1 MQAIYNR
8 LDTLYT
14 TALIDTSDTLV
25 KAELTAVAQQI
36 YALTCYLNGICAG
49 GAINIFQPISR
60 ELISYALG
68 DTEYRVDGKSITV
81 SRYDIDTIGKI
92 SNGWFGIG
100 YDVYLA
106 GSGKSWNELDD
117 ENTPW
122 TMINGRELRWTM
134 AESR

>member
-8 LDTLYT
+8 LDALYT
-14 TALIDTSDTLV
+14 TALIDTSDALV

-60 ELISYALG
+60 ELISYALA
-68 DTEYRVDGKSITV
+68 DTEYCVDGKSITV

>member
-8 LDTLYT
+8 LNALYT
-14 TALIDTSDTLV
+14 TALIDTSDALV

-81 SRYDIDTIGKI
+81 SRCDIDTIGKI

>member
-8 LDTLYT
+8 LDALYR
-14 TALIDTSDTLV
+14 TALIDTSDAFV

-36 YALTCYLNGICAG
+36 YALTCYLKDICAG
-49 GAINIFQPISR
+49 SAINIFQPISR
-60 ELISYALG
+60 ELISCALG
-68 DTEYRVDGKSITV
+68 DMEYRVDSKTITV
-81 SRYDIDTIGKI
+81 SRYDIDTVGKI

-106 GSGKSWNELDD
+106 GGGKSWNELDD